1 MCFTRILEPTD
12 FGAAV
17 VVTASVVVLAIAA
30 VSSFFDAAPHQSKSA
45 VRFTVASTY
54 Y

>member
-1 MCFTRILEPTD
+1 ML
-12 FGAAV
+12 AV

-30 VSSFFDAAPHQSKSA
+30 VSSFFDAAPHQSKAA